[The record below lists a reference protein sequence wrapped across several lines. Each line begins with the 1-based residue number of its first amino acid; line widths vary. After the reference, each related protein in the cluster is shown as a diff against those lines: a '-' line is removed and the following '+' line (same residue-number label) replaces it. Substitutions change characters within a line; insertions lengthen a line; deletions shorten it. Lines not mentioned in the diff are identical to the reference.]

1 MVTKLL
7 NRLGR
12 KVRLSV
18 NLKGSWIALR
28 KEVLQELNTVLPLPC
43 FQTWLALLLFSLS
56 CSLMVQDPKLHVS
69 NVWPSIYLM
78 RSQQDQVLMVDNS
91 RENAVLGV
99 GSRSETICFIDLW
112 FLVEVIGWRWLWLE
126 LCSVQMAR
134 SLSVWQEIKEAMSYF
149 LKRWNATII
158 INMLRH

>member
-12 KVRLSV
+12 KARLSA

-43 FQTWLALLLFSLS
+43 FQTWVALLIFSLS

-69 NVWPSIYLM
+69 NVRPSIYLM

-112 FLVEVIGWRWLWLE
+112 FLVEVIGWRWYGWNYAACKWLG
-126 LCSVQMAR
+126 
-134 SLSVWQEIKEAMSYF
+134 LSVCDRKSKKQWVTSEKDEMQQ
-149 LKRWNATII
+149 
-158 INMLRH
+158 